1 MQASTPP
8 LKPLSSRTKWLIA
21 LCLCIAVLLL
31 EFLTYHMAYRI
42 GYDEGAL
49 HTPPVVIQKSD
60 EKAFQTLSRFMA
72 DVFAS
77 RESLAGILDKREER
91 LAWIRDPEVRS
102 ETAWG
107 LTRELISRGGVE
119 QALPTARELIEAGYA
134 DGKRQVWAPRA
145 DAVARALLA
154 EHQYAAAYDY
164 LKTAVD
170 GYEKES
176 MAAELVKAL
185 QTMSSID
192 QILNR
197 NDQANGLL
205 QRAVEASARLGSD
218 SLAVKSR
225 LLAAQGRLAR
235 AAGHI
240 PESRAY
246 FKEALV
252 LFPREQGKT
261 TGDLA
266 LASISMGEAMLEAGR
281 KEEARELFLKG
292 LTGSENASYLLNDCL
307 NALRGLARISTE
319 QGNYEEALAYL
330 HQAEGAARGV
340 LPADHAFWAGLYDQR
355 GWVNIM
361 RKAAPEAR
369 ADFLKAVS
377 NAAVSP
383 MIAAQSREGLGKA
396 WLDAG
401 EGAKARENLRQSIQ
415 VRESNFS
422 SDTLSLGRVYHSLGI
437 ASDMEGDREGA
448 LQAYSRAVDALLKC
462 GDGPERKNLLVQ
474 SYLCKAYALC
484 DGEQWQEAVDAFE
497 AVLPLLEGEQRSEN
511 YKQLGRC
518 YDELGMTAK
527 ADECWKES
535 GFPRVR
541 RSSPVRRTEGCRIS
555 SRRCRT
561 AAAAP

>member
-8 LKPLSSRTKWLIA
+8 LKPLSPRTKWLIA
-21 LCLCIAVLLL
+21 LCLCAAVMLL

-49 HTPPVVIQKSD
+49 HTPPVVIRKSD
-60 EKAFQTLSRFMA
+60 EKAMENLSRFMA

-77 RESLAGILDKREER
+77 RESLAGILNNREER
-91 LAWIRDPEVRS
+91 LAWIRDPEVRT

-107 LTRELISRGGVE
+107 LTRELIGRGGVE
-119 QALPTARELIEAGYA
+119 EALPTAGELIEAGYA
-134 DGKRQVWAPRA
+134 EGKQAVWAPRA
-145 DAVARALLA
+145 DAVAKALLA
-154 EHQYAAAYDY
+154 EHQYAPAYDY
-164 LKTAVD
+164 LKRAAD
-170 GYEKES
+170 GYEKER
-176 MAAELVKAL
+176 MHPELVRAL

-192 QILNR
+192 QMLNR
-197 NDQANGLL
+197 NEEANALL
-205 QRAVEASARLGSD
+205 QRAVDASALLGPE
-218 SLAVKSR
+218 SLPVKSR

-235 AAGHI
+235 ATGHI

-246 FKEALV
+246 FKKALL

-281 KEEARELFLKG
+281 MDEARELFLKG
-292 LTGSENASYLLNDCL
+292 LSGSENASYLLNDCL

-319 QGNYEEALAYL
+319 QGEYEQALAYL

-355 GWVNIM
+355 GWVNIL

-369 ADFLKAVS
+369 ADFMKAV
-377 NAAVSP
+377 NNGAVSP

-401 EGAKARENLRQSIQ
+401 EGEKARENLLKSIQ

-422 SDTLSLGRVYHSLGI
+422 SDTLSLGRVYHSLGM
-437 ASDMEGDREGA
+437 ANDMAGDREGA
-448 LQAYSRAVDALLKC
+448 LHAYASAVDSLLKC
-462 GDGPERKNLLVQ
+462 GEGPERRNLLVQ
-474 SYLCKAYALC
+474 AYLCKAYALC
-484 DGEQWQEAVDAFE
+484 DGEQWKEAADAFE

-518 YDELGMTAK
+518 YDELGMPQK

-541 RSSPVRRTEGCRIS
+541 QSSPVRRTAARRT
-555 SRRCRT
+555 SRR
-561 AAAAP
+561 

>member
-1 MQASTPP
+1 MQASSP
-8 LKPLSSRTKWLIA
+8 LKPLSPRTKWLIA
-21 LCLCIAVLLL
+21 LCLCVLVMLL

-42 GYDEGAL
+42 GHDEGML
-49 HTPPVVIQKSD
+49 TTPPVVVQKSD
-60 EKAFQTLSRFMA
+60 EKAMQNLSRFMA

-77 RESLAGILDKREER
+77 RESLADILDNRDER
-91 LAWIRDPEVRS
+91 LAWIRDPELRT

-107 LTRELISRGGVE
+107 LTRELIGRDGVDR
-119 QALPTARELIEAGYA
+119 ALPTARELIDTGYA
-134 DGKRQVWAPRA
+134 AGRYRTWAPRA
-145 DAVARALLA
+145 DAVAQALLSV
-154 EHQYAAAYDY
+154 HRYSPAYDY
-164 LKTAVD
+164 LKMAVE
-170 GYEKES
+170 GYEKEG

-192 QILNR
+192 QMLNR
-197 NDQANGLL
+197 NDEANTLL
-205 QRAVEASARLGSD
+205 QRAVDAAAHLGPD
-218 SLAVKSR
+218 ALPVRSR

-235 AAGHI
+235 TTGRI

-246 FKEALV
+246 FKKALA
-252 LFPREQGKT
+252 LCPQPDKT

-292 LTGSENASYLLNDCL
+292 LSGSENASYLLNDCL

-330 HQAEGAARGV
+330 YQAEGAARGV

-369 ADFLKAVS
+369 SDFQKAIS
-377 NAAVSP
+377 NSASSP
-383 MIAAQSREGLGKA
+383 VISAQSREGLGKA

-401 EGAKARENLRQSIQ
+401 EGDKARENLKKAIEL
-415 VRESNFS
+415 RESHFS
-422 SDTLSLGRVYHSLGI
+422 SDALSLGRVYYSLGL
-437 ASDMEGDREGA
+437 ASDMSGDRESA
-448 LQAYSRAVDALLKC
+448 LHAYAGAVDSLLKC
-462 GDGPERKNLLVQ
+462 GEGPERKSLLVQ

-484 DGEQWQEAVDAFE
+484 DGEQWKEAVEAFE
-497 AVLPLLEGEQRSEN
+497 AVLPMLEGEQRSEN

-518 YDELGMTAK
+518 YDELGMKEKGDA
-527 ADECWKES
+527 CWKES

-541 RSSPVRRTEGCRIS
+541 MESPGRRPSGSSRS
-555 SRRCRT
+555 SRR
-561 AAAAP
+561 

>member
-1 MQASTPP
+1 MQASSP
-8 LKPLSSRTKWLIA
+8 LKPLSPRIKWLIA
-21 LCLCIAVLLL
+21 LCLCLIVMLL

-42 GYDEGAL
+42 GYDEGMMS
-49 HTPPVVIQKSD
+49 TPPVVVQKSD
-60 EKAFQTLSRFMA
+60 EKAMQNLSRFMA

-77 RESLAGILDKREER
+77 RESLAGILDNREER
-91 LAWIRDPEVRS
+91 LAWIRDPELRT

-107 LTRELISRGGVE
+107 LARELISRGGVE
-119 QALPTARELIEAGYA
+119 QALPTAGELIAAGYA
-134 DGKRQVWAPRA
+134 AGRQGVWAPRA
-145 DAVARALLA
+145 NAVARALLE
-154 EHQYAAAYDY
+154 EHRYSPACDY
-164 LKTAVD
+164 LKMAVE
-170 GYEKES
+170 GYEKEGMS
-176 MAAELVKAL
+176 AELVRAL

-192 QILNR
+192 QMLNR
-197 NDQANGLL
+197 NDEANALL
-205 QRAVEASARLGSD
+205 QRAVEASARLGQEA
-218 SLAVKSR
+218 LPVKSR

-235 AAGHI
+235 TTGRI
-240 PESRAY
+240 QESRDY
-246 FKEALV
+246 FKKALA
-252 LFPREQGKT
+252 LCPRAQGKT

-281 KEEARELFLKG
+281 KDEARELFLKG

-369 ADFLKAVS
+369 ADFQKAIGKG
-377 NAAVSP
+377 AASP
-383 MIAAQSREGLGKA
+383 VITAQSREGLGKA

-401 EGAKARENLRQSIQ
+401 EGDKARENFQKALQ
-415 VRESNFS
+415 VRESHFS
-422 SDTLSLGRVYHSLGI
+422 SDALSLGRVYYSLGL
-437 ASDMEGDREGA
+437 ANDMAGDRDGA
-448 LQAYSRAVDALLKC
+448 LHAYAGAVDALLRC
-462 GDGPERKNLLVQ
+462 GEGPERKNLLVQ

-484 DGEQWQEAVDAFE
+484 DGEQWQAAVDAFE
-497 AVLPLLEGEQRSEN
+497 AVLPMLEGEQRSEN

-518 YDELGMTAK
+518 YDELGMKQK
-527 ADECWKES
+527 ADDCWKES

-541 RSSPVRRTEGCRIS
+541 MEAPGRRPSGGGRT
-555 SRRCRT
+555 SRR
-561 AAAAP
+561 

>member
-484 DGEQWQEAVDAFE
+484 DGEQWQEA
-497 AVLPLLEGEQRSEN
+497 R
-511 YKQLGRC
+511 GR
-518 YDELGMTAK
+518 
-527 ADECWKES
+527 
-535 GFPRVR
+535 F
-541 RSSPVRRTEGCRIS
+541 
-555 SRRCRT
+555 
-561 AAAAP
+561 

>member
-21 LCLCIAVLLL
+21 LCLCMAVLLL

-60 EKAFQTLSRFMA
+60 EKAFQKLSRFMA

-77 RESLAGILDKREER
+77 RESLSGILDNREER

-107 LTRELISRGGVE
+107 LTRELISRGGVK
-119 QALPTARELIEAGYA
+119 QALPSARELIEAGYA
-134 DGKRQVWAPRA
+134 EGKRQIWAPRA

-164 LKTAVD
+164 LKIAVD
-170 GYEKES
+170 GYEKGS

-197 NDQANGLL
+197 NDQANALL
-205 QRAVEASARLGSD
+205 QRAVEASALLGSD

-235 AAGHI
+235 AAGHV

-252 LFPREQGKT
+252 LFPQEQGKT

-307 NALRGLARISTE
+307 NALRGLPRISTE

-401 EGAKARENLRQSIQ
+401 EGGKARENLRQSIQ

-422 SDTLSLGRVYHSLGI
+422 SDTLSLGRVYHSLGM

-484 DGEQWQEAVDAFE
+484 DGEQWQEAVNAFE

-518 YDELGMTAK
+518 YDELGMTEK

-541 RSSPVRRTEGCRIS
+541 RSSPVRRTDGGRVS
-555 SRRCRT
+555 SRR
-561 AAAAP
+561 

>member
-1 MQASTPP
+1 MQASSP

-21 LCLCIAVLLL
+21 LCLCVLVLLL

-42 GYDEGAL
+42 GYDEGL
-49 HTPPVVIQKSD
+49 LTTPPVVVQKSD
-60 EKAFQTLSRFMA
+60 EKAMQNLSRFMA

-77 RESLAGILDKREER
+77 RESLAGILDNREER
-91 LAWIRDPEVRS
+91 LAWIRDPELRT

-107 LTRELISRGGVE
+107 LTRELISRDGVAR
-119 QALPTARELIEAGYA
+119 ALPVARELIDSGYA
-134 DGKRQVWAPRA
+134 AGRYQLWAPRA
-145 DAVARALLA
+145 DAVAKALLE
-154 EHQYAAAYDY
+154 EHQYSPAYDY
-164 LKTAVD
+164 LKTAAE
-170 GYEKES
+170 GYEKEG
-176 MAAELVKAL
+176 MAAELVRSL

-192 QILNR
+192 QMLNR
-197 NDQANGLL
+197 NDEANTLL
-205 QRAVEASARLGSD
+205 QRAVDSAARLGAD
-218 SLAVKSR
+218 ALPVRSR

-235 AAGHI
+235 ATGRI

-246 FKEALV
+246 FKKALA
-252 LFPREQGKT
+252 LCPQPDKT

-281 KEEARELFLKG
+281 NDEARELFLKG
-292 LTGSENASYLLNDCL
+292 LSGSENASYLLNDCL

-330 HQAEGAARGV
+330 YQAEGAARGV

-369 ADFLKAVS
+369 SDFLKAIGNS
-377 NAAVSP
+377 AASP
-383 MIAAQSREGLGKA
+383 VISAQSLEGLGKA

-401 EGAKARENLRQSIQ
+401 EGDKARENLQKAIQ
-415 VRESNFS
+415 LRESHFA
-422 SDTLSLGRVYHSLGI
+422 SDALSLGRVYYSLGL
-437 ASDMEGDREGA
+437 ASDMSGDRESALNAYAGA
-448 LQAYSRAVDALLKC
+448 VEFLLKC
-462 GDGPERKNLLVQ
+462 GEGPERRNLLVQ

-484 DGEQWQEAVDAFE
+484 DGEQWKEAVDAFE
-497 AVLPLLEGEQRSEN
+497 AVLPMLEGEQRSEN

-518 YDELGMTAK
+518 YDELGMKEK
-527 ADECWKES
+527 ADACWKES

-541 RSSPVRRTEGCRIS
+541 IASPGRRPSGSARA
-555 SRRCRT
+555 SRR
-561 AAAAP
+561 

>member
-8 LKPLSSRTKWLIA
+8 LKPLSPRTKWLIA
-21 LCLCIAVLLL
+21 LCLCAAVMLL

-49 HTPPVVIQKSD
+49 HTPPVVIRKSD
-60 EKAFQTLSRFMA
+60 EKAMENLSRFMA

-77 RESLAGILDKREER
+77 RESLAGILNNREER
-91 LAWIRDPEVRS
+91 LAWIRDPEVRT

-107 LTRELISRGGVE
+107 LTRELIGRGGVE
-119 QALPTARELIEAGYA
+119 EALPTAGELIEAGYA
-134 DGKRQVWAPRA
+134 EGKQAVWAPRA
-145 DAVARALLA
+145 DAVAKALLA
-154 EHQYAAAYDY
+154 EHQYAPPYDY
-164 LKTAVD
+164 LKRAAD
-170 GYEKES
+170 GYEKER
-176 MAAELVKAL
+176 MHPELVRAL

-192 QILNR
+192 QMLNR
-197 NDQANGLL
+197 NEEANALL
-205 QRAVEASARLGSD
+205 QRAVDASALLGPE
-218 SLAVKSR
+218 SLPVKSR

-235 AAGHI
+235 ATGHI

-246 FKEALV
+246 FKKALL

-281 KEEARELFLKG
+281 MDEARELFLKG
-292 LTGSENASYLLNDCL
+292 LSGSENASYLLNDCL

-319 QGNYEEALAYL
+319 QGEYEQALAYL

-355 GWVNIM
+355 GWVNIL

-369 ADFLKAVS
+369 ADFMKAV
-377 NAAVSP
+377 NNGAVSP

-401 EGAKARENLRQSIQ
+401 EGEKARENLLTAIQ

-422 SDTLSLGRVYHSLGI
+422 SDTLSLGRVYHSLGM
-437 ASDMEGDREGA
+437 ANDMAGDREGA
-448 LQAYSRAVDALLKC
+448 LHAYASAVDSLLKC
-462 GDGPERKNLLVQ
+462 GEGPERRNLLVQ
-474 SYLCKAYALC
+474 AYLCKAYALC
-484 DGEQWQEAVDAFE
+484 DGEQWKEAADAFE

-518 YDELGMTAK
+518 YDELGMPQK

-541 RSSPVRRTEGCRIS
+541 QSSPVRRTAARRP
-555 SRRCRT
+555 SRR
-561 AAAAP
+561 

>member
-1 MQASTPP
+1 M
-8 LKPLSSRTKWLIA
+8 R
-21 LCLCIAVLLL
+21 
-31 EFLTYHMAYRI
+31 
-42 GYDEGAL
+42 
-49 HTPPVVIQKSD
+49 
-60 EKAFQTLSRFMA
+60 
-72 DVFAS
+72 
-77 RESLAGILDKREER
+77 
-91 LAWIRDPEVRS
+91 
-102 ETAWG
+102 
-107 LTRELISRGGVE
+107 
-119 QALPTARELIEAGYA
+119 
-134 DGKRQVWAPRA
+134 
-145 DAVARALLA
+145 
-154 EHQYAAAYDY
+154 AAYDY

-307 NALRGLARISTE
+307 NAPARAGAHFTE
-319 QGNYEEALAYL
+319 QGNYEEALAYSP
-330 HQAEGAARGV
+330 GGRRRTRGV
-340 LPADHAFWAGLYDQR
+340 LPADHAFGPGCMTSADGSTSCASSPGSPCGFPEGGEQR
-355 GWVNIM
+355 G
-361 RKAAPEAR
+361 
-369 ADFLKAVS
+369 
-377 NAAVSP
+377 
-383 MIAAQSREGLGKA
+383 GLSHDCRPVPRGP
-396 WLDAG
+396 G
-401 EGAKARENLRQSIQ
+401 EGVAGRRGRGKGAGNLRQSIQ

-484 DGEQWQEAVDAFE
+484 DGEQWQEAVYAFE

-541 RSSPVRRTEGCRIS
+541 RSSPVRRTDGGRIS
-555 SRRCRT
+555 SRR
-561 AAAAP
+561 